1 MTSLGPCGELPFSS
15 GLLSLSSRLPGS
27 RLPVINEYFP
37 SLGPKLGDVW
47 DVALAVVGR
56 AGVWGALERGLQLF
70 TWQGLACRC
79 ETAGVGGEAKEWG
92 GTQRE
97 ASAFAPLQEE
107 PMLWPHVLPERTPA
121 HYPVFRLFCYFQ
133 NQAPEGGSAASS
145 CLQMLVQFLPVPVPP
160 EY

>member
-27 RLPVINEYFP
+27 RLPVINEHFP
-37 SLGPKLGDVW
+37 SLGPELGDGW

-97 ASAFAPLQEE
+97 ASAIAPL
-107 PMLWPHVLPERTPA
+107 
-121 HYPVFRLFCYFQ
+121 
-133 NQAPEGGSAASS
+133 
-145 CLQMLVQFLPVPVPP
+145 
-160 EY
+160 